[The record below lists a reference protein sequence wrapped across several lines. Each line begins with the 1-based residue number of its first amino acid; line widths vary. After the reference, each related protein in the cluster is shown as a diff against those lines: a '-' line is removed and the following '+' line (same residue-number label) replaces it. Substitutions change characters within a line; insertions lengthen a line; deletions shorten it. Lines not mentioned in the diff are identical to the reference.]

1 MGYRSEVSYIIRF
14 ETLEDREAFI
24 NVQLVKKHQ
33 HITEALKELTKLE
46 DTKLFFHAEDV
57 KWYDSYPDVKSHHD
71 LMNEAVEMFDD
82 AGFMFYRI
90 GEEMEDIDVQ
100 SEGDYDELWDYL
112 SVHRSIDVN
121 IDTSKLTPILT
132 EEGELA

>member
-14 ETLEDREAFI
+14 EKPEEREAFI
-24 NVQLVKKHQ
+24 GVQLVKKDQ

-46 DTKLFFHAEDV
+46 DTKLFFYANDV
-57 KWYDSYPDVKSHHD
+57 KWYDGYPDVKSHHD

-90 GEEMEDIDVQ
+90 GEEMDDIDVQ

-112 SVHRSIDVN
+112 SVHRSIDID
-121 IDTSKLTPILT
+121 IDTSKLIPILN